1 MSGFLTLTG
10 EAEHRED
17 INKSAFLAFARRADD
32 PAEAFEFLQAL
43 AKRYPDAS
51 HLCWAYK
58 IGGQY
63 RLSDAGE
70 PSGTAG
76 QPILRAI
83 EGQKLDHVVVGVVRY
98 FGGVKLGAGGLAR
111 AYGGVSAEMLRLAEK
126 RVETPL
132 ETFAVDVP
140 FEFMGVLYHL
150 LGSLAAEKGAESF
163 SESGVR
169 VTARASRDN
178 LARLETQLGEAT
190 RGQFKLEVRQG

>member
-1 MSGFLTLTG
+1 MTGFFTLTG
-10 EAEHRED
+10 EAEHRAD
-17 INKSAFLAFARRADD
+17 IDKSVFLAFARRADD
-32 PAEAFEFLQAL
+32 PAEAFEFLQSL
-43 AKRYPDAS
+43 ARRFPDAS

-63 RLSDAGE
+63 RISDAGE

-111 AYGGVSAEMLRLAEK
+111 AYGGVSAEMLRHAEK

-132 ETFAVDVP
+132 ETFAVEVP

-178 LARLETQLGEAT
+178 LVRLETQLGEAT
-190 RGQFKLEVRQG
+190 RGQFRLDVRET